1 MGEGITITNLALLG
15 TRFVHTTRIDLV
27 SLLVALHP
35 PVPFLSPSSVVP
47 QPRLT
52 LASPVPHPGR
62 PTSPASS
69 PAGEHSP
76 APSRAR
82 ISRPLLRILSRLG
95 LQRDRRLLV
104 AAALTGMALAVIA
117 LAFIRPIQAAN
128 HLTSAWVRD
137 HPAQLAL
144 AVAIVPVLGA
154 MVCGAVQSMLPVR
167 IRGHG
172 VSSVLYAIHRRRAQ
186 LPAALAART
195 WLGATAIISSG
206 GSAGPEGPIVTIGAT
221 IASVAARFLR
231 VDPQSATTLVG
242 CGAAAGIAAVF
253 NAPLTGIFFV
263 LEVLLRD
270 FSLRTL
276 TPIVIAAVFAAATVQ
291 SLLGTQEPLFG
302 VGAQA
307 FAGMGDGLTISTAP
321 AFAVLGVCCG
331 IASVFFIRTLQA
343 SEVAFSKLPVSRWML
358 PACGAG
364 ALALLGILH
373 VAFAAK
379 SIDVGEGALPPF
391 YGSGYALAKFVLQ
404 PNFYEADTALVVA
417 ALLIGLAVTK
427 AVATSLTL
435 GSGGIGGLFAP
446 SLVIGALVG
455 GAFGS
460 MGELVPFVR
469 DVGPV
474 PLALAGMAG
483 VVAGSTHAP
492 LAGALLVYE
501 LTRQPSILMPVI
513 LVAALSTIV
522 ARIFERH
529 SLYTA
534 ELAALGVRLGSASDM
549 SALRRLRVSDVTLK
563 SPVIVR
569 GSAWATS
576 LVELA
581 SGGEDFIVLDDDD
594 RLEGVVGA
602 RDLRMALV
610 NREALPLLQ
619 VRDIARTGV
628 RALDRDLPL
637 DHALDLLERGPLP
650 VRDANG
656 SIIGVITRS
665 RIMRAWRR
673 SMERER

>member
-1 MGEGITITNLALLG
+1 M
-15 TRFVHTTRIDLV
+15 
-27 SLLVALHP
+27 
-35 PVPFLSPSSVVP
+35 
-47 QPRLT
+47 
-52 LASPVPHPGR
+52 
-62 PTSPASS
+62 
-69 PAGEHSP
+69 
-76 APSRAR
+76 
-82 ISRPLLRILSRLG
+82 
-95 LQRDRRLLV
+95 

-117 LAFIRPIQAAN
+117 LAFIRPIQEADR
-128 HLTSAWVRD
+128 LTSSWVKD
-137 HPAQLAL
+137 HPLQLSL
-144 AVAIVPVLGA
+144 AVAVVPVLGA
-154 MVCGAVQSMLPVR
+154 MLCGAVQSMLPVR

-186 LPAALAART
+186 LPAVLAART
-195 WLGATAIISSG
+195 WLGSTAIISSG

-221 IASVAARFLR
+221 LGSIAARFLR
-231 VDPQSATTLVG
+231 FDPHSASTLVG

-302 VGAQA
+302 IGAEA
-307 FAGMGDGLTISTAP
+307 FQSMGEGLSISTAP
-321 AFAVLGVCCG
+321 AFAVLGVVCG

-343 SEVAFSKLPVSRWML
+343 SEIAFSKLPVSRWML
-358 PACGAG
+358 PACGA
-364 ALALLGILH
+364 AMLALLGLLY
-373 VAFAAK
+373 VAFASKAL
-379 SIDVGEGALPPF
+379 DFGQGALPPF
-391 YGSGYALAKFVLQ
+391 YGSGYPLAKAVLE
-404 PNFYEADTALVVA
+404 PKFYPTDTALVVA
-417 ALLIGLAVTK
+417 ALLLCLAVTK
-427 AVATSLTL
+427 VVATSLTL

-446 SLVIGALVG
+446 ALVIGALVG

-469 DVGPV
+469 DIGPV

-492 LAGALLVYE
+492 LAGAMLVYE
-501 LTRQPSILMPVI
+501 LSRQPSILLPVI

-534 ELAALGVRLGSASDM
+534 ELAALGVRLGSAGDM

-563 SPVIVR
+563 PAVIVR

-581 SGGEDFIVLDDDD
+581 SRGEDFIVLDDED

-602 RDLRMALV
+602 RDLRLALV

-628 RALDRDLPL
+628 RAVDRDLPL

-650 VRDANG
+650 VRDASG
-656 SIIGVITRS
+656 AIIGVVTRS

-673 SMERER
+673 SMDHEQ